1 LPESRNSG
9 DVFKLRLTYTTNEKQ
24 TATSWLKPT
33 MTAGK
38 KYPYLYTQCE
48 DIACRAIAPMMDTP
62 AVKMT
67 YEARVIAPKELKVK
81 MSANETGVFP
91 FNQTHNLS
99 KFLCQIRMPSYLIAI
114 AVGDLEY
121 RQIGPRTGVI
131 TEPVQMDAVAA
142 ELEDLETMLVAA
154 ENYLTPYIWGTYNIL
169 ILPPS
174 FPNGGMEN
182 PLLTFASPTIIVG
195 DKSQVDVAQHEI
207 MHSWT
212 GNDVTC

>member
-1 LPESRNSG
+1 
-9 DVFKLRLTYTTNEKQ
+9 
-24 TATSWLKPT
+24 
-33 MTAGK
+33 
-38 KYPYLYTQCE
+38 
-48 DIACRAIAPMMDTP
+48 
-62 AVKMT
+62 
-67 YEARVIAPKELKVK
+67 
-81 MSANETGVFP
+81 
-91 FNQTHNLS
+91 
-99 KFLCQIRMPSYLIAI
+99 MPSYLIAI

-142 ELEDLETMLVAA
+142 ELEDLETMLNAA